1 MRRRKSGECWSNC
14 VTISVKEELL
24 APAFWALI
32 VMNFN
37 LALGKEGTGV
47 WLAGRG
53 VGRSAASGGSGVPS
67 DLEVGWA
74 DMPVSCPSE

>member
-1 MRRRKSGECWSNC
+1 MVVQLCDYIGQGG
-14 VTISVKEELL
+14 TIGARFLGL
-24 APAFWALI
+24 Q

-47 WLAGRG
+47 WLAGVFCFGG
-53 VGRSAASGGSGVPS
+53 VGRSAESRGSGVPS

-74 DMPVSCPSE
+74 DMHVSCPNE

>member
-1 MRRRKSGECWSNC
+1 M
-14 VTISVKEELL
+14 TISVKEGLS

-47 WLAGRG
+47 WLAGVFCFGG
-53 VGRSAASGGSGVPS
+53 VGRSAESRGSGVPS

-74 DMPVSCPSE
+74 DMLVSCPNE